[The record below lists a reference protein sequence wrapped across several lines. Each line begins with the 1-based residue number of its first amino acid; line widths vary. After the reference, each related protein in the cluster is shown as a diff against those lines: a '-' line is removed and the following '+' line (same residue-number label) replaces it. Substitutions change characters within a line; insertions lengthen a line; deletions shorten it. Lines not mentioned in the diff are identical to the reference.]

1 MALSM
6 FTLLCWNGNHGTFS
20 FSFLL
25 VSICIECLFPSLHF
39 QAVNVLKVEVN
50 ISYRQHIVRSC
61 FFIHSDTLC
70 LFRKFSSVTFKAI
83 FDRYVLLS
91 FMLGVFCLFFN
102 SFFSSFLLCLCGLMI
117 YCSGMFRSL
126 SLYLLC
132 LVQVF
137 ALWLP
142 WG

>member
-39 QAVNVLKVEVN
+39 QAVNVLKVEEN

-117 YCSGMFRSL
+117 FCSGMFRSL

-137 ALWLP
+137 AL
-142 WG
+142 